1 MIFIGTKYHLTNI
14 KKMFIIETSPFEKVY
29 YLPAGYCFLIAV
41 KTIGVLMTLAEVK
54 AILEAELLT
63 HDQNELSNQV
73 YSACASDMMSD
84 VLAFTEPEA
93 LVITG
98 LASQQTLRTVQ
109 IADAVA
115 VVFVRGKRPAAD
127 IISEANRKKI
137 PLMTTEFCMY
147 DACGLLFNRGLCGV
161 TEQVRKILGKNDCR

>member
-1 MIFIGTKYHLTNI
+1 
-14 KKMFIIETSPFEKVY
+14 
-29 YLPAGYCFLIAV
+29 
-41 KTIGVLMTLAEVK
+41 MTLAEVK
-54 AILEAELLT
+54 AVLNGELLT
-63 HDQNELSNQV
+63 NNENDLLLQV
-73 YSACASDMMSD
+73 CSACASDMMSD

-98 LASQQTLRTVQ
+98 LASQQTLRTVE

-127 IISEANRKKI
+127 IIAVANEKKI

-147 DACGLLFNRGLCGV
+147 DACGLLFNKGLPGV
-161 TEQVRKILGKNDCR
+161 TEQVRKILNKNGY

>member
-1 MIFIGTKYHLTNI
+1 
-14 KKMFIIETSPFEKVY
+14 
-29 YLPAGYCFLIAV
+29 
-41 KTIGVLMTLAEVK
+41 MTLAEVK
-54 AILEAELLT
+54 LILKAELLT
-63 HDQNELSNQV
+63 RDLNKLSLQI

-98 LASQQTLRTVQ
+98 LASRQTLRTVE
-109 IADAVA
+109 IADAMA

-127 IISEANRKKI
+127 IITEANKKKI

-147 DACGLLFNRGLCGV
+147 DACGLLFNKGLCGV
-161 TEQVRKILGKNDCR
+161 TKQVKKNLGKDDY

>member
-1 MIFIGTKYHLTNI
+1 
-14 KKMFIIETSPFEKVY
+14 
-29 YLPAGYCFLIAV
+29 
-41 KTIGVLMTLAEVK
+41 MTLAEVK
-54 AILEAELLT
+54 EVLQAELLT
-63 HDQNELSNQV
+63 NDENNLSLQV
-73 YSACASDMMSD
+73 RSACASDMMSD

-98 LASQQTLRTVQ
+98 LASQQTLRTVE

-127 IISEANRKKI
+127 IISSANEKKI

-147 DACGLLFNRGLCGV
+147 DACGLLFNKGLCGV
-161 TEQVRKILGKNDCR
+161 TEQVRKILSKNGSR